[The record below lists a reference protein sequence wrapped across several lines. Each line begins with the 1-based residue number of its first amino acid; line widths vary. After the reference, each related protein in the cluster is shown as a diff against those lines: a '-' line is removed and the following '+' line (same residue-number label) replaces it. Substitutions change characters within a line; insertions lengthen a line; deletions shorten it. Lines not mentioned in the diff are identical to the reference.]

1 MSYIQTQRTSEEYLT
16 RREATPSRRA
26 GGRAHLRPEK
36 QKENTRQRRRGG
48 AMITAMD
55 ETRIFSNNCD
65 FVSASEGDE

>member
-1 MSYIQTQRTSEEYLT
+1 
-16 RREATPSRRA
+16 
-26 GGRAHLRPEK
+26 LRPEK

-55 ETRIFSNNCD
+55 ETHIFSNNCD